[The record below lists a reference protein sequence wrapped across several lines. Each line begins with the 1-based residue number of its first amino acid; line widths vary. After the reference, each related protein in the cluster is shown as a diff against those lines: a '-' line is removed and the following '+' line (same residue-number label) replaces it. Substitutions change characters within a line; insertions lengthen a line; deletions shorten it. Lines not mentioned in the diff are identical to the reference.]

1 MANPPPRPTY
11 PITEWI
17 RDEKYLGK
25 SEYWIRSGLT
35 KQRYM
40 ISSKGRV
47 KGPRGH
53 IGCAR
58 QGEGVEAR
66 NRQGNSQFF
75 RLARLICE
83 AFTTFEYDPK
93 KHRFCWLDG
102 DSQNRTLSNLGV
114 QMMTGDHRRRLERAK
129 DAGSAHIIRIK
140 IEGEDAMIE
149 RRAHITRVV
158 LPNIVKKENL
168 TDIWLVSHGMV
179 DDTHRWTYS
188 ARRKTDGE
196 QDR

>member
-1 MANPPPRPTY
+1 MVNPPPRPTY
-11 PITEWI
+11 PIAEWI

-25 SEYWIRSGLT
+25 REYWIRSGLT

-40 ISSKGRV
+40 ISNKGRV
-47 KGPRGH
+47 KGPRGY

-75 RLARLICE
+75 RLARLMCE

-102 DSQNRTLSNLGV
+102 DSKNRALSNLGV
-114 QMMTGDHRRRLERAK
+114 QMMTGEGRKRQERHREAPT
-129 DAGSAHIIRIK
+129 HIIRIK
-140 IEGEDAMIE
+140 IEGGDEMIE
-149 RRAHITRVV
+149 RRTHLTGVV
-158 LPNIVKKENL
+158 LPNIVEKENL
-168 TDIWLVSHGMV
+168 TNIWLVSHGMV
-179 DDTHRWTYS
+179 GDTHRWTYS

-196 QDR
+196 RDR

>member
-1 MANPPPRPTY
+1 MVNPPPRPTY
-11 PITEWI
+11 PIAEWI
-17 RDEKYLGK
+17 RNEKHLGK
-25 SEYWIRSGLT
+25 MEYWIRSGLT

-40 ISSKGRV
+40 ISNKGRV

-75 RLARLICE
+75 RLARLMCE

-102 DSQNRTLSNLGV
+102 DSKNRTLLNLGV
-114 QMMTGDHRRRLERAK
+114 QMMTGEGRKRQERRK
-129 DAGSAHIIRIK
+129 DVASHIIRIK
-140 IEGEDAMIE
+140 IEGEDKMIE
-149 RRAHITRVV
+149 RRTYIPRVV

-168 TDIWLVSHGMV
+168 TDIWLVSHGKV
-179 DDTHRWTYS
+179 GDADRWTYS

-196 QDR
+196 HDR

>member
-1 MANPPPRPTY
+1 MVNPPPRPTY
-11 PITEWI
+11 PIAEWI
-17 RDEKYLGK
+17 RDEKHLGER
-25 SEYWIRSGLT
+25 EYWIQSGLT
-35 KQRYM
+35 KRSYM
-40 ISSKGRV
+40 ISNKGRV
-47 KGPRGH
+47 KGPRGR

-58 QGEGVEAR
+58 QGEGIEAR

-75 RLARLICE
+75 RLARLMCE

-102 DSQNRTLSNLGV
+102 DSTNRVLSNLGV
-114 QMMTGDHRRRLERAK
+114 QMMTGEGRKRQERRVEATP
-129 DAGSAHIIRIK
+129 HIIRIK
-140 IEGEDAMIE
+140 IEGEDEMIE
-149 RRAHITRVV
+149 RHTHISRVV

-179 DDTHRWTYS
+179 EDAHRWTYS

>member
-1 MANPPPRPTY
+1 MVNPPTRPTY
-11 PITEWI
+11 PIAEWI

-25 SEYWIRSGLT
+25 REYWIRSGLT
-35 KQRYM
+35 KQSYM

-47 KGPRGH
+47 KGPRGR

-75 RLARLICE
+75 RLARLMCE

-102 DSQNRTLSNLGV
+102 DSKNRTLLNLGV
-114 QMMTGDHRRRLERAK
+114 QILTGEHRRREENAK
-129 DAGSAHIIRIK
+129 GPGSHIIRIK
-140 IEGEDAMIE
+140 IEGEDEMVE
-149 RRAHITRVV
+149 RRAHLTGVV

-188 ARRKTDGE
+188 ARRKTDGAH
-196 QDR
+196 

>member
-1 MANPPPRPTY
+1 MVNPPTRPTY
-11 PITEWI
+11 PIAKWI
-17 RDEKYLGK
+17 REEKYLGK
-25 SEYWIRSGLT
+25 REYWIRSGLT
-35 KQRYM
+35 KLRYM

-75 RLARLICE
+75 RLARLMCE

-102 DSQNRTLSNLGV
+102 DSNNRTLSNLGV
-114 QMMTGDHRRRLERAK
+114 QMMTGERRKRQERRREVPPQ
-129 DAGSAHIIRIK
+129 IIRIK
-140 IEGEDAMIE
+140 IEGEDTMLE
-149 RRAHITRVV
+149 RRTHIPSVV

-188 ARRKTDGE
+188 ARRKTDGTH
-196 QDR
+196 